1 MFKKGTKIYSVV
13 NSKCPRCQEGSFFK
27 HTFTFHPARVT
38 QLYDHC
44 PNCHLRYTMEP
55 SFFFGAMYVNY
66 GITVALSI
74 TTFTIATLLFNLIML
89 ESFAAIIGVL
99 LVLAPL
105 NLRLSRI
112 IWINMFVSYKEM

>member
-1 MFKKGTKIYSVV
+1 
-13 NSKCPRCQEGSFFK
+13 
-27 HTFTFHPARVT
+27 
-38 QLYDHC
+38 
-44 PNCHLRYTMEP
+44 MEP

>member
-1 MFKKGTKIYSVV
+1 
-13 NSKCPRCQEGSFFK
+13 
-27 HTFTFHPARVT
+27 
-38 QLYDHC
+38 
-44 PNCHLRYTMEP
+44 MEP

-66 GITVALSI
+66 GITVTLSI
-74 TTFTIATLLFNLIML
+74 TTFTIATLLFNLILL

>member
-1 MFKKGTKIYSVV
+1 
-13 NSKCPRCQEGSFFK
+13 
-27 HTFTFHPARVT
+27 
-38 QLYDHC
+38 
-44 PNCHLRYTMEP
+44 MEP

-74 TTFTIATLLFNLIML
+74 ATFTIATLFFNLILL

-99 LVLAPL
+99 LALAPL

-112 IWINMFVSYKEM
+112 IWINMFVSYEEM